1 MTVEM
6 PPETEAVEQGGDPA
20 FEPSL
25 DDLLW
30 ALLVGEAKV
39 RFDPDRE
46 HPRPGPKD
54 PP

>member
-6 PPETEAVEQGGDPA
+6 PPEREAVEQRDDPPP
-20 FEPSL
+20 EPSL

-39 RFDPDRE
+39 RIDPDRE

-54 PP
+54 HP

>member
-6 PPETEAVEQGGDPA
+6 PPEAKAVEQPDVPPA
-20 FEPSL
+20 EPSL

-39 RFDPDRE
+39 RIDPDRE
-46 HPRPGPKD
+46 QSRPGPKD
-54 PP
+54 HP

>member
-6 PPETEAVEQGGDPA
+6 PPETEAAEQRDDPPP
-20 FEPSL
+20 EPSL

-39 RFDPDRE
+39 RIDPARE
-46 HPRPGPKD
+46 QSSHGPKNH
-54 PP
+54 P